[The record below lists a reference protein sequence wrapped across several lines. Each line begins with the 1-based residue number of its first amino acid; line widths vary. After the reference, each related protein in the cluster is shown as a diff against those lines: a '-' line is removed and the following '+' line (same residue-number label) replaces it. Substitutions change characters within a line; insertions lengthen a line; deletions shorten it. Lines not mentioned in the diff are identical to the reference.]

1 MLQAE
6 KKVIITRKN
15 KVVLFIIRIL
25 NLYAAVILK
34 KLKTLFKTSF
44 SAYKQVIR
52 LSFIQIKSLF
62 ILTKTFL
69 IKL

>member
-62 ILTKTFL
+62 IMTKTFL